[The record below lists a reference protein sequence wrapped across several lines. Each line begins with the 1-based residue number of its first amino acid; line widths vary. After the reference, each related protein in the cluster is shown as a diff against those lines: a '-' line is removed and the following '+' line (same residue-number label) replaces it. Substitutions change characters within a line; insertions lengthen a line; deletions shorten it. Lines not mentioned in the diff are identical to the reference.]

1 MLRFLPAVLM
11 LAFTLYCLVDC
22 ARTPAGAVRTLPKGV
37 WLVLIILVPL
47 FAGISWLIAGRPD
60 GSARRGPRPSSRP
73 QGPDDDPDF
82 LRGLKGR

>member
-11 LAFTLYCLVDC
+11 LVFTLYCLVDC
-22 ARTPAGAVRTLPKGV
+22 AQTPPGAVRTLPKGV

-47 FAGISWLIAGRPD
+47 FAGISWLLAGRPD
-60 GSARRGPRPSSRP
+60 SSSRPPRRPSRP

-82 LRGLKGR
+82 LRGLRGP

>member
-1 MLRFLPAVLM
+1 MLRYLPALLM

-22 ARTPAGAVRTLPKGV
+22 VQTPATAVRTLPKGV

-60 GSARRGPRPSSRP
+60 GSGRPGRRPPTPPR
-73 QGPDDDPDF
+73 GPDDDPDF
-82 LRGLKGR
+82 LRGLRGR